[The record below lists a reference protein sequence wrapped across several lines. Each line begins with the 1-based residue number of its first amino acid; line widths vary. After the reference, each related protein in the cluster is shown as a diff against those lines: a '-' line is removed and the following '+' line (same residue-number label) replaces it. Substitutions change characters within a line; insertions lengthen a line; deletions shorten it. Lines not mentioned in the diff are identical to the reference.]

1 MTTDQNTLLLS
12 NAIASVEFL
21 RSLGDRSFKAEN
33 VGIDDNGRLFI
44 ASLEKDWACQ
54 KDEYTDQVKQYE
66 DTQGVGLIRV
76 GT

>member
-1 MTTDQNTLLLS
+1 
-12 NAIASVEFL
+12 VEFL

-44 ASLEKDWACQ
+44 TSLEKDWACQ

-66 DTQGVGLIRV
+66 DMQGVGLIRV